1 VSMIGPPG
9 RYTRSSSSGSWSKAE
24 TATLCVVA
32 VWAIVV
38 AAMLGFSSF
47 WGIVFGVVM
56 PPIGFVVGCFNGFSV
71 GFGASANVFTGLLLA
86 PTLAGILGAL
96 GGVLTCWLC
105 RALGVRSKLGHS
117 FFESLFSSDIF
128 DGNAAAFVCEV
139 IVGTIIGYV
148 VASGFAS
155 VGIVGSSAP
164 HLLNIAG
171 VVFGGGPGGGGPE
184 RDVINWLWDLF
195 FVFGIL
201 LVAGAII
208 GSGAGAVLGTIIG
221 AGFSSIGVTAII
233 QGATQGV
240 VSRFFA
246 LFRPQDIKS
255 GWTKYV
261 LAGILIGAVEGITL
275 GAGTGALLALARLTK
290 IIT

>member
-1 VSMIGPPG
+1 VSMIRPPG
-9 RYTRSSSSGSWSKAE
+9 LHTGSSSSGSWSKAE
-24 TATLCVVA
+24 TATFWVVV

-38 AAMLGFSSF
+38 AGMLGFSSF

-56 PPIGFVVGCFNGFSV
+56 PPIRFVVGCFRGFSV

-86 PTLAGILGAL
+86 PILAGILGAL

-105 RALGVRSKLGHS
+105 RALSIRSKLGHS
-117 FFESLFSSDIF
+117 FLESLFSSDIF
-128 DGNAAAFVCEV
+128 DGNAAAFVCEL

-155 VGIVGSSAP
+155 VGVVGSSAP

-171 VVFGGGPGGGGPE
+171 VVFGGGPGGDPE
-184 RDVINWLWDLF
+184 LDVINWLWDLF
-195 FVFGIL
+195 CIFGVL

-208 GSGAGAVLGTIIG
+208 GSGAGAALGTIIG
-221 AGFSSIGVTAII
+221 AGFSSIGVATII
-233 QGATQGV
+233 QGATQGAA
-240 VSRFFA
+240 SRFFA

-261 LAGILIGAVEGITL
+261 LAGTLIGAAEGITI
-275 GAGTGALLALARLTK
+275 GAGAGSLLALARLTK